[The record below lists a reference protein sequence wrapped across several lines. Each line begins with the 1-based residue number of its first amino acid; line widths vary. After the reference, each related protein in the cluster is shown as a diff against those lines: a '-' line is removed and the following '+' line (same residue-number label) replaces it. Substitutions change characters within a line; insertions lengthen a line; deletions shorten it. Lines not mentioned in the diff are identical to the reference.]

1 MLNGLCSLEESLD
14 HRHARCRFRDR
25 RVVPA
30 RRSES
35 SAIDLRRAHAGRILF
50 PQGQSI
56 GRRCSLRLASAL
68 STLAHPA
75 APVHSIV
82 RLEYS
87 YNYSATKER
96 KDENREV
103 QSLKI
108 M

>member
-14 HRHARCRFRDR
+14 RRHARCRFRDR
-25 RVVPA
+25 RAVPV

-50 PQGQSI
+50 PQRQSI
-56 GRRCSLRLASAL
+56 GRRCSLRLASAP

-75 APVHSIV
+75 ASVHSIV

-87 YNYSATKER
+87 YNYSATKDR
-96 KDENREV
+96 KDENREME
-103 QSLKI
+103 SLNI
-108 M
+108 I